1 MPKIQLSDFQET
13 ISKKYEDFEIF
24 LPGNEVVSFAPA
36 LRMDKKRRRALAA
49 VLDIEARAKIDNDDD
64 IFDLYRDAFRVSE
77 RKAGDFTKLSKAIGD
92 DPAVW
97 QDLFLS
103 FVQDTQAGEA

>member
-1 MPKIQLSDFQET
+1 MPKIQLSDFQES
-13 ISKKYEDFEIF
+13 IDKKYEDFEIH
-24 LPGNEVVSFAPA
+24 LSETEVVTFSPA
-36 LRMDKKRRRALAA
+36 LRLSKAKRRALAS
-49 VLDIEARAKIDNDDD
+49 VLDVEARAKIDNDDD

-77 RKAGDFTKLSKAIGD
+77 KKAGDFNKLSKAIGD

-97 QDLFLS
+97 QELFLN